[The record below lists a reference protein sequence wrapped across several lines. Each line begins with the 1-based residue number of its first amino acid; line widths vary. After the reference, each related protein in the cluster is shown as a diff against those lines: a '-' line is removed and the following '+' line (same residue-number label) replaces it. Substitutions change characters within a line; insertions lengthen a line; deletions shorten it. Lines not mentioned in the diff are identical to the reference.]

1 MSCIASDISSEIIP
15 LRLLMPG
22 QTARVHSVVGQREQ
36 VRRLEELGFRSGT
49 DLELIS
55 HGSPCIVRLAGN
67 RLCIRDCQLLQVM
80 VSPRRSA

>member
-1 MSCIASDISSEIIP
+1 MSCIVSDVSNEVIP

-22 QTARVHSVVGQREQ
+22 QMARVHSVVGCCDQ

-55 HGSPCIVRLAGN
+55 HGSPCIVRLDGS
-67 RLCIRDCQLLQVM
+67 RLCIRDSQLLQVM
-80 VSPRRSA
+80 VALRQSA